1 MPNEVDR
8 WKNRRKMA
16 WITLLS
22 GVSFPLLILST
33 ESSVLGQIAL
43 PFYGFVMGVVMTY
56 IGAATYEDTK
66 GVANVRP
73 QNDRYSL
80 SSKPSDWVDR
90 RVDCERMAS
99 EREDRPYDG
108 GTQPSVS
115 RSGKE
120 RHDGVGTAS
129 EAKRRGS

>member
-1 MPNEVDR
+1 MTEIDR

-22 GVSFPLLILST
+22 GVLFPLLILST

-43 PFYGFVMGVVMTY
+43 PFYGFATGVVMTY

-73 QNDRYSL
+73 ENDRHSL
-80 SSKPSDWVDR
+80 SSKPSDWIDR
-90 RVDCERMAS
+90 RVDSERMAP
-99 EREDRPYDG
+99 EREDRQYDG
-108 GTQPSVS
+108 GVQPSTR

-120 RHDGVGTAS
+120 RNDGVGTAT
-129 EAKRRGS
+129 EAKRRGA

>member
-1 MPNEVDR
+1 MTDR

-22 GVSFPLLILST
+22 GVAFPLLILGS
-33 ESSVLGQIAL
+33 ESEVLGQIAL
-43 PFYGFVMGVVMTY
+43 PFYGFVVGVVMTY
-56 IGAATYEDTK
+56 ISAATYEDTK

-73 QNDRYSL
+73 ENDRDSL
-80 SSKPSDWVDR
+80 SSKPSDWIDR
-90 RVDCERMAS
+90 RVDGERMAS
-99 EREDRPYDG
+99 EWENRQDDG
-108 GTQPSVS
+108 GVQPSTR

-129 EAKRRGS
+129 EFKRRGS